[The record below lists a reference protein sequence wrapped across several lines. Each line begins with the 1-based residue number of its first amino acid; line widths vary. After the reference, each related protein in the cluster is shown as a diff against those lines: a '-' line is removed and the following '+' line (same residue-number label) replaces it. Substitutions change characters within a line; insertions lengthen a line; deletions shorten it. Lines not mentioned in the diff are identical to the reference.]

1 MSNNFSLLSLNDDY
15 WDKHPRSWICISGKN
30 IKETISKIEKE
41 VLEKRKTNREQI
53 SKLIAS
59 NLNCNYVSIKN
70 FLRGNITFYPI
81 PILLELCALSNKE
94 EHYKNILEDEI
105 DYLKINSA
113 SSKPIKA
120 VKKLS
125 KELAKIIGA
134 FCADGSLS
142 IQFVVSSKK
151 EGGLKKIK
159 YLGKIKKSQSRKEYY
174 IAISLNRKNYYKIS
188 DFSKDNKDFQTQGH
202 YTIELT
208 DEYQSNVEA
217 FNNWVFSLF
226 EVKPNSFYQK
236 DLAWRTIFS
245 NKILARY
252 LTTFFSFLPGYKTDI
267 VSEPEIIRNSNLK
280 IRKEFAKGA
289 IMFDGCVTKR
299 KTISFSTISP
309 NLSNSIKDILK
320 KDGLKV
326 GSFINNRREHSV
338 YTFANENV
346 EKLLE
351 YFEKGTKKAELLRW
365 LTDKSFE
372 SQEITYEKDFKN
384 TKTVHELLKKM
395 KVADADTIKKKI
407 NCNFLTVRNHLII
420 LRNKGKIKLSN
431 KPKTIG
437 KFVSDKSTVFLK
449 QEFHNKIF
457 NKIFERFKTYINA
470 SKFLELNKATL
481 SAWKI
486 RKNRIPLY
494 LVKNICN
501 ILDIPQEEIYNNVEE
516 TDREIAEII

>member
-1 MSNNFSLLSLNDDY
+1 MSNIFNLWLLNSDI
-15 WDKHPRSWICISGKN
+15 DKHPRSWICAKGNK
-30 IKETISKIEKE
+30 IKEIVSKIEKE
-41 VLEKRKTNREQI
+41 IISKNKINREKLSKII
-53 SKLIAS
+53 SKK
-59 NLNCNYVSIKN
+59 LNCNYVSIKN
-70 FLRGNITFYPI
+70 FLRGEKEFYPI
-81 PILLELCALSNKE
+81 PILLELCKLSNKSE
-94 EHYKNILEDEI
+94 NYKNNIGKKIE
-105 DYLKINSA
+105 YLKVNSA
-113 SSKPIKA
+113 SAKPIRA
-120 VKKLS
+120 VKEIS
-125 KELAKIIGA
+125 ENLAKIIGA

-151 EGGLKKIK
+151 EERLKKIK

-174 IAISLNRKNYYKIS
+174 IAISLNRENYHKIS
-188 DFSKDNKDFQTQGH
+188 YFSKKNKDFQTQAH

-217 FNNWVFSLF
+217 FNKWIFELF
-226 EVKPNSFYQK
+226 EVKPTSFYQR

-252 LTTFFSFLPGYKTDI
+252 LITFFGFLPGYKTNI
-267 VSEPEIIRNSNLK
+267 VSEPEIINNSEFK
-280 IRKEFAKGA
+280 IRKEFAKGI

-309 NLSNSIKDILK
+309 NLANSIKDILK

-326 GSFINNRREHSV
+326 GSFLNKREEYSV
-338 YTFANENV
+338 YTFANENDK
-346 EKLLE
+346 KLLG

-372 SQEITYEKDFKN
+372 SQQITYERDFKN
-384 TKTVHELLKKM
+384 TKNIYELLKKM
-395 KVADADTIKKKI
+395 KVADANTIKDKLDYK
-407 NCNFLTVRNHLII
+407 FTTVRNHLII
-420 LRNKGKIKLSN
+420 LRNKGKIRLSN

-449 QEFHNKIF
+449 QKFHNKIF
-457 NKIFERFKTYINA
+457 NKIFEKFRTYINA
-470 SKFLELNKATL
+470 SKFLELNKSNL
-481 SAWKI
+481 SAWKV

-494 LVKNICN
+494 LLENICK
-501 ILDIPQEEIYNNVEE
+501 ILDIPQEEIYKNIEE